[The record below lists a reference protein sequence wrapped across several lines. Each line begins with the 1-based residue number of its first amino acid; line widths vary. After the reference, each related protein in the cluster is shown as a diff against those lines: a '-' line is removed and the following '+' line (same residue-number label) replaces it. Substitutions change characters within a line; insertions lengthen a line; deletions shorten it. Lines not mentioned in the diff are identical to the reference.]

1 MYRMSLSTGWLIFL
15 SVTSFVH
22 SQQHVPN
29 PNQMYRRFEYKH
41 SFRAPNLAQRDG
53 TIPFWVVTGDAIA
66 SSEQLRLAPSMRS
79 RKGIAWN
86 KRAYTEA
93 ENFEVDVAF
102 KITGQ
107 RIGADGLA
115 VWYTASQGTLGP
127 VFGANDH
134 WNGLAIMF
142 DSFDNDGRKDNPYV
156 SVMVNDGTKAYN
168 HHNDGSDQILG
179 GCQRDFR
186 NKPYPVRVR
195 IQYLNNILTV
205 DLSDGLTPQPRYET
219 CLRAENVFL
228 PARGFFGVSAATGG
242 LADDHD
248 VVDFSVYS
256 LATHAQREASRA
268 IPQDER
274 QKYDAEFEK
283 QMHEFEEEKK
293 KFKEQHPDKVHE
305 DEDDPGKYYEDAETK
320 QLRLIHE
327 SQSAIYRIMEK
338 MEKTLNEVHQR
349 TGAIGTVQQGGQA
362 GQVVQTGGLQQHEKN
377 EIIQSLR
384 DHTNQLR
391 DMKNYINEIFTRSY
405 NIEQKL
411 GGGVPVQTGN
421 APVAAQGIDPQVR
434 QYLENIQSEVR
445 LVRQNQANA
454 PGGHQA
460 GTTQAVCESNGP
472 SSTFFL
478 LVILIQTGVILAFTY
493 MRSKPDK
500 AKFY

>member
-1 MYRMSLSTGWLIFL
+1 MASLPFCFL
-15 SVTSFVH
+15 LLLVQLGS

-86 KRAYTEA
+86 KRPYTEA
-93 ENFEVDVAF
+93 ENFEVEVAF

-107 RIGADGLA
+107 RIGADGLGI
-115 VWYTASQGTLGP
+115 WYTANQGTLGP

-134 WNGLAIMF
+134 WNGLALMF
-142 DSFDNDGRKDNPYV
+142 DSFDNDGRRNNPYV

-168 HHNDGSDQILG
+168 HQSDGADQILG

-186 NKPYPVRVR
+186 NKPYPVKVR
-195 IQYLNNILTV
+195 LQYLNNVLTV
-205 DLSDGLTPQPRYET
+205 DISDGLTPQPRYET

-228 PARGFFGVSAATGG
+228 PSRGFFGVSAATGG

-256 LATHAQREASRA
+256 LATQAQREASRA

-293 KFKEQHPDKVHE
+293 KYKEQHPDKVKE
-305 DEDDPGKYYEDAETK
+305 EEEDPGKYYEDAETRE
-320 QLRLIHE
+320 LRMIHE
-327 SQSAIYRIMEK
+327 GQSAIYKILQQMEVQLADVQK
-338 MEKTLNEVHQR
+338 R
-349 TGAIGTVQQGGQA
+349 SGGGGGAVSGVSVGDGF
-362 GQVVQTGGLQQHEKN
+362 QQHEKN
-377 EIIQSLR
+377 EVIQALR
-384 DHTNQLR
+384 DLTNQNR
-391 DMKNYINEIFTRSY
+391 DSKNYINEIFTRTY

-411 GGGVPVQTGN
+411 GGGIPVQQGN
-421 APVAAQGIDPQVR
+421 QQAVQQGLDPYVKQS
-434 QYLENIQSEVR
+434 LDNIHSIVQR
-445 LVRQNQANA
+445 LGTNQ
-454 PGGHQA
+454 GGPASYQA
-460 GTTQAVCESNGP
+460 GGTQAVCPEVTCATP
-472 SSTFFL
+472 TL
-478 LVILIQTGVILAFTY
+478 LVAIVLVQTGIILAFVFV
-493 MRSKPDK
+493 RSKPDK